1 MRFNVVLALATK
13 LVPAL
18 ADVKATE
25 PVVDWAWMLALV
37 LVTAPAIRFPVDL
50 SATAFRP
57 DTAPVVKVPPV
68 TSRLT
73 VPALLVKAPVLR
85 FPEDLS
91 ATAAPPET
99 APVESVPAV
108 TSRSTVPAL
117 LVTAP
122 TLVVPTA
129 SRVMLPLAV
138 PLVPV
143 KVVPAVNTAVPA
155 LTA

>member
-1 MRFNVVLALATK
+1 MLALAE
-13 LVPAL
+13 
-18 ADVKATE
+18 VKDTE
-25 PVVDWAWMLALV
+25 PAVDWALMPV
-37 LVTAPAIRFPVDL
+37 LV
-50 SATAFRP
+50 
-57 DTAPVVKVPPV
+57 
-68 TSRLT
+68 
-73 VPALLVKAPVLR
+73 LVKAPALR
-85 FPEDLS
+85 LPEDLS
-91 ATAAPPET
+91 TKAAPVT
-99 APVESVPAV
+99 APVAKVPPV

-143 KVVPAVNTAVPA
+143 KVVPAVKAAVPS